1 MCVYVCVCA
10 RWTASFSHFVVLS
23 RAALRRLEFLYFKAQ
38 YTSLSLQPK
47 ASYDVNF
54 TFQLSTFMFWM
65 EVFMSDWNLRK
76 HKRSAAIRVSTQEN
90 LDSTTAQVTC
100 YIRSLIHI
108 YVMFQKRLS
117 FDSFTFRTLPNRIM
131 FPRRRR
137 SHHRNSKSDTLDGVQ
152 MQSKKNNTLPH

>member
-1 MCVYVCVCA
+1 M
-10 RWTASFSHFVVLS
+10 VLS
-23 RAALRRLEFLYFKAQ
+23 RAALRRLELLYLKAQ

-100 YIRSLIHI
+100 YIRCLVHMILYHDS
-108 YVMFQKRLS
+108 KTLS
-117 FDSFTFRTLPNRIM
+117 FGLFTFRTLPNRIT
-131 FPRRRR
+131 FPQRRR
-137 SHHRNSKSDTLDGVQ
+137 SRHRNSKSDTLDGVQ
-152 MQSKKNNTLPH
+152 MQ